1 MLIVVPILAPL
12 RYVFAT
18 LVEEA
23 RRVSVRDA
31 FEEGS
36 ISREEPRQRVGNIAD
51 TW

>member
-1 MLIVVPILAPL
+1 MLIVVAILAPL
-12 RYVFAT
+12 CYVFAM
-18 LVEEA
+18 LVNEA

-36 ISREEPRQRVGNIAD
+36 ISREEARQRVGNVAD